1 MAQRSVGDGGTI
13 TSLLP
18 STCLIAAAAAAAVT
32 ASMFGDFQ
40 HKQGRRRGAR
50 AEGALCNLLL
60 LLLLEHLLYFEHAL
74 VPMLLQQGTKFT
86 TPNQ

>member
-1 MAQRSVGDGGTI
+1 
-13 TSLLP
+13 
-18 STCLIAAAAAAAVT
+18 
-32 ASMFGDFQ
+32 MFGDFQ

-86 TPNQ
+86 TPKQ